1 MGVGGARPAAASAVM
16 TSGDGRDA
24 VPLPCPR
31 LLALFGGDANAMTSI
46 RFPLTEDS
54 PDAWDAL
61 AAEASRRWSKEHPAR
76 AALGALVARRR
87 RKQGREAGW
96 PHLLEMVERQ
106 PFEALKAHHQWLLHL
121 ARLRAEGRDDF
132 SGNCLDDLLSG

>member
-1 MGVGGARPAAASAVM
+1 M

-31 LLALFGGDANAMTSI
+31 LLALFGGDASAMTSI

-61 AAEASRRWSKEHPAR
+61 TAEASSRWAKEHPRR
-76 AALGALVARRR
+76 AFVAEMLAFKR
-87 RKQGREAGW
+87 RKQGREGGR
-96 PHLLEMVERQ
+96 PNLLEMVERK
-106 PFEALKAHHQWLLHL
+106 PFQASKAHHQWLLHL
-121 ARLRAEGRDDF
+121 VRLRAQGKDDF
-132 SGNCLDDLLSG
+132 SSNSLNDLLSDND